1 MSFIDEKLTGAAFK
15 AARDAEMHS
24 HRHTDHEDAMRM
36 AMAGST
42 DGGEFY
48 LRADIKD
55 FYKKVDAAAMV
66 IDGGRAYGKSAAMEK
81 DPMLAGGPAM
91 HTGFNHQ
98 DKEGRRIFPGSIVRY
113 HSDVKTAFIFEVEKL
128 AEDKDG
134 CYPVKGS
141 VVLQSTLLDDTSHW
155 TIAQEFLELMYTN
168 GCSCVCCTILE
179 FPNGSPVWDT
189 PLERE
194 ILSRYN
200 KMAV

>member
-15 AARDAEMHS
+15 AARDAEMH
-24 HRHTDHEDAMRM
+24 RHTDHEDTMRM
-36 AMAGST
+36 AMASSVT
-42 DGGEFY
+42 DGGFY
-48 LRADIKD
+48 LRTDVKD
-55 FYKKVDAAAMV
+55 FYKKVDAAASV
-66 IDGGRAYGKSAAMEK
+66 LDGGRAYGKSAAMEK
-81 DPMLAGGPAM
+81 DPMLAGGPALERA
-91 HTGFNHQ
+91 GWKHQ

-141 VVLQSTLLDDTSHW
+141 VVLQSTLLDREAHLY
-155 TIAQEFLELMYTN
+155 IPQEFLELMYTN

-179 FPNGSPVWDT
+179 HPNGLPVWDT

>member
-1 MSFIDEKLTGAAFK
+1 MSFIDERLVGDAFK
-15 AARDAEMHS
+15 AARDAEM

-36 AMAGST
+36 SMASSF
-42 DGGEFY
+42 DSGEFY
-48 LRADIKD
+48 LRTDIKD
-55 FYKKVDAAAMV
+55 FYKKVDAAASV
-66 IDGGRAYGKSAAMEK
+66 LDGGRAYGKSAAIEK
-81 DPMLAGGPAM
+81 DPMLAGGPALE
-91 HTGFNHQ
+91 HAGWKHQ

-113 HSDVKTAFIFEVEKL
+113 HSDVKTVFIFEVEKL

-141 VVLQSTLLDDTSHW
+141 VVLQSTLLDDISRLV
-155 TIAQEFLELMYTN
+155 ISPDFLELMYTN

-179 FPNGSPVWDT
+179 HPNGLPVWDT